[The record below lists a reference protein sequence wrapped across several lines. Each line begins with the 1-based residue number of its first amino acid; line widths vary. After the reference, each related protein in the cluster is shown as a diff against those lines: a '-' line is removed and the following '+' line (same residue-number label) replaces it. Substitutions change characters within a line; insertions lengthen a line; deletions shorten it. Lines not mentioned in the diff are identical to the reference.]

1 MGSNPT
7 PSAIFIEFNKYQ
19 RYLAARARALA
30 RATTPVLKASLLL
43 GPRMAELV
51 QLWRS
56 PAPPDCN
63 PCKSEPQI
71 YYNVPLVFMPI
82 KIMNIITMT
91 TPNNARDWRI
101 ENVSISI
108 FINPKI

>member
-1 MGSNPT
+1 MTDT

-19 RYLAARARALA
+19 RYLAARVCAVA

-43 GPRMAELV
+43 GPKEGSELV
-51 QLWRS
+51 RLWK
-56 PAPPDCN
+56 ATVPPNCN
-63 PCKSEPQI
+63 PCRSEPQI
-71 YYNVPLVFMPI
+71 YYKVPLVFMPI

-91 TPNNARDWRI
+91 TPNNASDWRI